1 MSNQYLIDRNRL
13 ASLKWVLLDLD
24 NTLWD
29 FDRNAKEALKE
40 LFHRHNLE
48 LHTGFQVEQFIH
60 LYEDVN
66 KAYWSKYEKGEV
78 SKEILRTRR
87 FTDTFEQMGL
97 SPALYPTSA
106 WEEYLEICPVMT
118 EMIPGALEALEIIKS
133 KYSIGILTNGFEKT
147 QSTKLE
153 CSGIAP
159 FVDYFQSSERIGIA
173 KPSIDFFN
181 NALQYIGSNQS
192 EVVYIGDNWKTDVKG
207 GLDAGIHTFHYV
219 YDESAEVNVNDI
231 SNHHKFG
238 GHIVDLVDWANW
250 IVTEN

>member
-1 MSNQYLIDRNRL
+1 MRNQYRIDKKTL
-13 ASLKWVLLDLD
+13 APLKWVLFDLD

-48 LHTGFQVEQFIH
+48 LHTGYKVDQFIH
-60 LYEDVN
+60 LYEDIN

-78 SKEILRTRR
+78 SKEVLRTRR

-106 WEEYLEICPVMT
+106 WEEYLEICPIMT
-118 EMIPGALEALEIIKS
+118 EMIPGALDALEIIKS

-147 QSTKLE
+147 QSTKMR
-153 CSGIAP
+153 CSGIEP
-159 FVDYFQSSERIGIA
+159 FVNYFQSSERIGIA
-173 KPSIDFFN
+173 KPSADFFKH
-181 NALQYIGSNQS
+181 ALDNIGCDAS
-192 EVVYIGDNWKTDVKG
+192 EVVYIGDNWNTDVEG
-207 GLDAGIHTFHYV
+207 GLNVGIHTFHYV
-219 YDESAEVNVNDI
+219 YGKTSKDKVNGY
-231 SNHHKFG
+231 STHQKFG
-238 GHIVDLVDWANW
+238 GHIHEIADWANW